1 VVLADIPFTDFTA
14 GNRNNIKQVQVVG
27 AGPSAFGPTYIDNVY
42 FYKKMLAVS
51 DADKTAFQVY
61 PNPVV
66 SGENIYVNAKVK
78 V

>member
-1 VVLADIPFTDFTA
+1 
-14 GNRNNIKQVQVVG
+14 
-27 AGPSAFGPTYIDNVY
+27 
-42 FYKKMLAVS
+42 MLAVS

-78 V
+78 VWSFTI